1 MTAKL
6 HTPNYRIPDL
16 ELITGFEVRQGEE
29 FTIELKDLP
38 GGSDWLTNEDP
49 VLQVAP
55 RKDAVATEDTI
66 SVKALKR
73 GVSWLHIRKDDQETL
88 VKKWRITVFNDEG
101 TSLNSTISVEPRS

>member
-73 GVSWLHIRKDDQETL
+73 GSSEARTPFRSSDSSTAD
-88 VKKWRITVFNDEG
+88 
-101 TSLNSTISVEPRS
+101 LNAADAGKIPTPLNTGC